1 MALPVTEETVEV
13 IEKREI
19 IQEIISETSPE
30 GTSPEIFQ
38 EETSELIEI
47 RQEHNESTLHDSIF
61 SESNASESFDQA
73 TEDRL
78 FRGKSDY
85 CLIQAR
91 KELIQG
97 DYYIQKRHTNL
108 GDTPYN
114 TDPIIRS
121 ESNSF
126 SDSGTVIL
134 LSQPSLGS
142 FSACSELAEI
152 SELDNVFSIQ
162 EEHSQSLSP
171 RDREEY
177 SQSSSSEDRE
187 EELDHSHLEEE
198 EGYSDNFPASL

>member
-13 IEKREI
+13 IKKEKFPEGTSP
-19 IQEIISETSPE
+19 EGTSPE

-47 RQEHNESTLHDSIF
+47 RQEHSESTLHNSIF
-61 SESNASESFDQA
+61 SESNASESSVQA

-121 ESNSF
+121 ER
-126 SDSGTVIL
+126 
-134 LSQPSLGS
+134 S

-187 EELDHSHLEEE
+187 EELNHSHPEEE
-198 EGYSDNFPASL
+198 EDYSDNFPASL